1 MTNLTDYS
9 ALLAEARAVQEVSTE
24 RGDFPDTDLEL
35 IARLAD
41 ALATVQADLQN
52 TDLAKAVAAVGLPEG
67 TSLEGLIKQHTVNAR
82 LAGVFDGIAS
92 ENKAIRALQA
102 PGGWF
107 YFGSHLDFDGP
118 LQFSIELSEDG
129 LPKWERPLPLTANAD
144 TTVPAAPHHSTEED

>member
-9 ALLAEARAVQEVSTE
+9 ALIAEAKAVQAVSTE

-35 IARLAD
+35 ITRLAD
-41 ALATVQADLQN
+41 ALIAVQA
-52 TDLAKAVAAVGLPEG
+52 DLAKAVAAVGLPEG

-92 ENKAIRALQA
+92 EKNAVRAFQA

-107 YFGSHLDFDGP
+107 VFGSHLDFDGP
-118 LQFSIELSEDG
+118 LQFSVELTEDG
-129 LPKWERPLPLTANAD
+129 LPRWERPLPLTANAD
-144 TTVPAAPHHSTEED
+144 TTVPATPHHSTEED